1 LFIVWYFFFQ
11 IACIFLLYSTE
22 KCFTPKHNYFR
33 TREHFFELWTI
44 ILNCP
49 NTAWIVI
56 FSNSVDIFPLFE
68 FFFDLGT
75 MFVNRMQFVWTD
87 KDFLNC
93 ANIFLHARTFVRTC
107 GQLFWIA
114 RTFFEL
120 VIFLELCEHFSSSI
134 KNLFCTREQYLW
146 IVWTLLRPTNFF

>member
-49 NTAWIVI
+49 NIAWIVI

-68 FFFDLGT
+68 FFFFWFGNNVCEPYAICLDRQRFPKLCKHI
-75 MFVNRMQFVWTD
+75 FA
-87 KDFLNC
+87 C
-93 ANIFLHARTFVRTC
+93 ANICSNLWTIILNCQNIFWTCNIFRTLWTFL
-107 GQLFWIA
+107 
-114 RTFFEL
+114 
-120 VIFLELCEHFSSSI
+120 FL
-134 KNLFCTREQYLW
+134 Y
-146 IVWTLLRPTNFF
+146 